1 MDKVKKITLKNG
13 MDLLLV
19 PQTGAASMTLLVL
32 SKVGSRYETA
42 KLSGASHFIEHLMFK
57 GTEKRP
63 TTRDISQE
71 LDGYGAEYNAYT
83 GKDMTGYYV
92 KMDAA
97 HTDVAVD
104 MLHDM
109 LFHSKF
115 DAEELNRERGV
126 ILEEIKMYE
135 DNPRDHI
142 ADLLEGKLFQG
153 STLGWNIA
161 GSRKTVSGMRRA
173 DMLAYRDAYYVPGRM
188 TVILAGKILPGVQQ
202 LFAKTFGHVT
212 APKKRADAPFACFKN
227 PRKIAQP
234 IAYLE
239 KKTEQVQLVLG
250 FYGLP
255 YGHAD
260 KQAAQLLGLILGGTM
275 SSRLFIEIRERRG
288 LCYAIR
294 AGHDSLEDTGAFTVS
309 AGLDKARFPEA
320 IKAIYGELNR
330 IMQEPVSKGELERA
344 KEHIQ
349 GRMRL
354 AFEDSAARAE
364 WYGRQWLFERKLE
377 TPEKRLAKIRQ
388 VTADDIRRVARSLLN
403 PQRMA
408 IAAIGPLGNAAKFKS
423 LISWK

>member
-1 MDKVKKITLKNG
+1 MDNVKKITLKNG

-57 GTEKRP
+57 GTAKRP

-83 GKDMTGYYV
+83 GKDMTGYYI

-97 HTDVAVD
+97 HTDAAVD

-115 DAEELNRERGV
+115 DPDELNRERGV
-126 ILEEIKMYE
+126 IIEEIKMYE

-142 ADLLEGKLFQG
+142 ADLLEEKMFHG

-161 GSRKTVSGMRRA
+161 GTRQTVSQMKRA

-188 TVILAGKILPGVQQ
+188 TVVLAGKIQPGVQK
-202 LFAKTFGHVT
+202 LFAQTFGHVA
-212 APKKRADAPFACFKN
+212 APKKRQDAPFACFK
-227 PRKIAQP
+227 QP
-234 IAYLE
+234 KKLANSIAYLE
-239 KKTEQVQLVLG
+239 KKTEQVQLTLG
-250 FYGLP
+250 FYGFP
-255 YGHAD
+255 YGHD
-260 KQAAQLLGLILGGTM
+260 DRYVAQLMGLILGGTM

-294 AGHDSLEDTGAFTVS
+294 AGHDSLEDVGAFTVS

-320 IKAIYGELNR
+320 VKAIYGELNR

-364 WYGRQWLFERKLE
+364 WYGRQWVFERKLE
-377 TPEKRLAKIRQ
+377 TPEKRLAKIRK
-388 VTADDIRRVARSLLN
+388 VTADDIRRVARTVLN
-403 PQRMA
+403 PQRMVA
-408 IAAIGPLGNAAKFKS
+408 AAIGPLGNSAKFKR